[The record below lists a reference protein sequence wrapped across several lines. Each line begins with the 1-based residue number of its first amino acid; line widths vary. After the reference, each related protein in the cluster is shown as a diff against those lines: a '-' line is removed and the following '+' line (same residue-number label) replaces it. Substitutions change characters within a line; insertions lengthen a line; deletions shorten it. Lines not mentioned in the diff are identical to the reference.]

1 MSLDTRKHPLI
12 LLVLFLINVIM
23 NLRWIPSHCFI
34 CQNAITP
41 AWTID
46 FLCPLCCE
54 QLPWN
59 SIACARC
66 ATPLP
71 TSLSHCAYCLNK
83 PVLQHNSLILF
94 NYISPISDWIHA
106 AKFQASFIHCKLLGQ
121 LLLYYLQQK
130 RALSLPHCVIPM
142 PLHKK
147 RLRQRGYNQ
156 MIEIATPVCHAL
168 KLSMEKVALQRYR
181 YHVPQ
186 SKLTLKDRQFNVKNS
201 FRLQHSLTYSRFA
214 LLDDVTTSG
223 NTLIAA
229 SEALL
234 AHSDIYLEY
243 WCIAKPF

>member
-1 MSLDTRKHPLI
+1 MNTLRIIFVLKLKEKLLSTNLRNKCAIYLQSSFFLHKQREKWPFMSLDTRKHPLI

-94 NYISPISDWIHA
+94 NYISPISD
-106 AKFQASFIHCKLLGQ
+106 
-121 LLLYYLQQK
+121 
-130 RALSLPHCVIPM
+130 
-142 PLHKK
+142 
-147 RLRQRGYNQ
+147 
-156 MIEIATPVCHAL
+156 
-168 KLSMEKVALQRYR
+168 
-181 YHVPQ
+181 
-186 SKLTLKDRQFNVKNS
+186 
-201 FRLQHSLTYSRFA
+201 
-214 LLDDVTTSG
+214 
-223 NTLIAA
+223 
-229 SEALL
+229 
-234 AHSDIYLEY
+234 
-243 WCIAKPF
+243 